1 MTRKPIQGSGR
12 YVKKLVNDKWVVWDT
27 KTKKVVSFK
36 SVRDQLNI
44 IPASRYK
51 WHPSGKYLVSK
62 ETGLRVSQKDIDKLM
77 TDRRSLER
85 AAKLARETQTV
96 KDVTE
101 GAGRIKDDVG
111 NALRDVLNIGVYS
124 GEVNP
129 KTNKPETVFQTRR
142 RKLKEKEAT
151 KSKASN
157 LLNTLSKK
165 EQLDV
170 EQQIE
175 SDEKE
180 KLVKT
185 KKPNVISSTKPTLSP
200 TELKGSVKKVVEP
213 KAPPIEN
220 DGGRAEWLA
229 KTANS
234 PAANAGFSDDERWAL
249 QQRHRKWLANR
260 GK

>member
-1 MTRKPIQGSGR
+1 MSKPIQGSGR
-12 YVKKLVNDKWVVWDT
+12 YIKKQVKDKWVVCDT
-27 KTKKVVSFK
+27 KTKKVVPFSA
-36 SVRDQLNI
+36 VRDQLNI

-51 WHPSGKYLVSK
+51 WHSSGKYLISK
-62 ETGLRVSQKDIDKLM
+62 ETGLRVSQEDIDKVM

-85 AAKLARETQTV
+85 ASKLAMETQSV
-96 KDVTE
+96 HS
-101 GAGRIKDDVG
+101 IKKNLG
-111 NALRDVLNIGVYS
+111 NALKDIGNIGVYS